1 MNTNLHEWL
10 LEPRKMQ
17 KSRKDSK
24 PIEFDG
30 FRKQEAL
37 NG

>member
-1 MNTNLHEWL
+1 MNTNLHEL
-10 LEPRKMQ
+10 FMEPRKTRNT
-17 KSRKDSK
+17 KNTK

-30 FRKQEAL
+30 FRKEESL